1 MRKVLAGL
9 FVSCVLMLL
18 AGCATA
24 ALESQSK
31 VQDRRQARVYIMRE
45 STLIYSMGVAPVLK
59 VNGQEVGRVANGSYF
74 FVDRPPGTYT
84 VTLETPLTP
93 GRFKADVT
101 LRPGATYYVK
111 IAPRAEHL
119 VIGLA
124 VGMAGQIFEAAVA
137 ENSGAFSVTALD
149 QATGAAMLKEL
160 KKGS

>member
-1 MRKVLAGL
+1 MRKVLSGL

-24 ALESQSK
+24 PLESQSK
-31 VQDRRQARVYIMRE
+31 LQDRRQARVYILRE
-45 STLIYSMGVAPVLK
+45 STLVYSMGAAPVLK
-59 VNGQEVGRVANGSYF
+59 VNGQEVGRVANGSFF

-101 LRPGATYYVK
+101 LRAGATYYVK
-111 IAPRAEHL
+111 VAPRAEHL

-124 VGMAGQIFEAAVA
+124 VGMAGQLVEAVVA
-137 ENSGAFSVTALD
+137 ENSGPFSVTTLD
-149 QATGAAMLKEL
+149 EPTGAAMLKEL